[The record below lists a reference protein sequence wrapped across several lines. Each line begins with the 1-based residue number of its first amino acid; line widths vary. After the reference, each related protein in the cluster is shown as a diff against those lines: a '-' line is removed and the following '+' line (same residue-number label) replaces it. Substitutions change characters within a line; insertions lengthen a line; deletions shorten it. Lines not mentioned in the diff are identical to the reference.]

1 MEAPVNGLLL
11 PRIFIF
17 PQASSECESKMPI
30 FKQKCAQ
37 KDNEIKKYSS
47 SISFA
52 VHKFCNWTGRFH
64 VFLASQSWTSET
76 FFLPASA
83 HIDYAMVIVFLAW
96 HCKLGSL
103 SLVVVE
109 WVASLSWGVTT
120 LTQLFLLRTRFLP
133 AGVETLNDHWKKNT
147 KACWKTHVNSL
158 TKSSASTNEARP
170 ATVPLTSRVTWV
182 ILRREGHSCH
192 WIRAEKRPGST
203 TPSKR
208 QLLEIRSF

>member
-1 MEAPVNGLLL
+1 MRTKGQWN
-11 PRIFIF
+11 
-17 PQASSECESKMPI
+17 
-30 FKQKCAQ
+30 
-37 KDNEIKKYSS
+37 KKYSS

-96 HCKLGSL
+96 HCKLGSP
-103 SLVVVE
+103 SLVIVE

-158 TKSSASTNEARP
+158 TKSSASTNEVRP
-170 ATVPLTSRVTWV
+170 ATVPFTWRVIWV
-182 ILRREGHSCH
+182 ILRRGEHSSVFELELSYCFDRDRLKPSIKNVTVPNIVA
-192 WIRAEKRPGST
+192 WRA
-203 TPSKR
+203 
-208 QLLEIRSF
+208 